1 MILIDNSIGENKKS
15 KKKVKNVSRI
25 KLDKKEMLAFEK
37 HLKNWWNDFT

>member
-25 KLDKKEMLAFEK
+25 KLDKK
-37 HLKNWWNDFT
+37 